1 MNDHARASVR
11 RKLDVAGA
19 IAAVIGIAGFV
30 VKPSLAPL
38 WAFLILFGI
47 TTVPERL
54 IRRLRERRRAR
65 QPARELDTY
74 QSSPTTM
81 SVTPRSVQ

>member
-65 QPARELDTY
+65 GDVP
-74 QSSPTTM
+74 
-81 SVTPRSVQ
+81 